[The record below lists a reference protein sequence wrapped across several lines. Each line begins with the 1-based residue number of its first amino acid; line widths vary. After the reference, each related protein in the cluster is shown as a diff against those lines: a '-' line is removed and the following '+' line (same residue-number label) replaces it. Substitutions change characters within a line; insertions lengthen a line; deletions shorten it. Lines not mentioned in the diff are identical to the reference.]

1 MLYSV
6 RMADTPP
13 IEQKLKELTE
23 SVGRPN
29 FVVYGIQ
36 DDAGKITT
44 SFSMHK
50 MKPNMVVKA
59 VLRVLDLI
67 ITKTIK

>member
-1 MLYSV
+1 
-6 RMADTPP
+6 MADIPP
-13 IEQKLKELTE
+13 IEKKLKELTE

-36 DDAGKITT
+36 DDDGKVTT

-50 MKPNMVVKA
+50 MKPNVVLKA
-59 VLRVLDLI
+59 VLRVLDMI
-67 ITKTIK
+67 VSKTIK

>member
-1 MLYSV
+1 
-6 RMADTPP
+6 MATPP

-36 DDAGKITT
+36 GDDGKITT

-50 MKPNMVVKA
+50 MKPNIVLKA
-59 VLRVLDLI
+59 VLRVLDMI
-67 ITKTIK
+67 VSKTIK